1 MNPNVSLTDELAN
14 FVTSKVAAARYSSSS
29 EVVREALR
37 LMEKIERQEAEKFQF
52 LRNVTPGRKESTA
65 ATPARLTYRS
75 RSSPIGASP
84 SRSRTG
90 DR

>member
-1 MNPNVSLTDELAN
+1 MPANVSLTDELAN

-37 LMEKIERQEAEKFQF
+37 LKEKIERQQAENFQF
-52 LRNVTPGRKESTA
+52 LRNACQEGIDSGDAGAPHIPLAV
-65 ATPARLTYRS
+65 S
-75 RSSPIGASP
+75 RIGASP
-84 SRSRTG
+84 SRSRKG

>member
-1 MNPNVSLTDELAN
+1 MNPNVSLIAALAN

-37 LMEKIERQEAEKFQF
+37 LMEKIERQEAEQFQF
-52 LRNVTPGRKESTA
+52 LVTHGRKASTA
-65 ATPARLTYRS
+65 ATSARLTYRS
-75 RSSPIGASP
+75 RSSRIGASP
-84 SRSRTG
+84 SRSRKG

>member
-1 MNPNVSLTDELAN
+1 VNPNVSLSDELAN
-14 FVTSKVAAARYSSSS
+14 FVTSEVAAARYSSSS

-37 LMEKIERQEAEKFQF
+37 LMEKSSGRKP
-52 LRNVTPGRKESTA
+52 RNSGSCVTHGRKESTA

-84 SRSRTG
+84 SRSRKG